1 MSAAGHAATWTAVAQ
16 TPGYTQ
22 LQPDLNLIQRAVDLI
37 DATSADAIA
46 PLLAQ
51 TDAYAHITHSPAA
64 FRAALADDSTDW
76 ALIGRRQIAQQLL
89 QAAGLPHMPADYA

>member
-1 MSAAGHAATWTAVAQ
+1 MSAASIAATWTAVAQ
-16 TPGYTQ
+16 VPGYTQ
-22 LQPDLNLIQRAVDLI
+22 LQPGLNLIARAIALI
-37 DATSADAIA
+37 DATNPDAIA

-51 TDAYAHITHSPAA
+51 TDAYAHITHSAAA

-89 QAAGLPHMPADYA
+89 QAAGLPYMPADYA